1 MSLAG
6 AHVASAAIFL
16 HFVVGEEANA
26 AKAARAAARGGAT
39 VAHELDSRVK
49 PRAAP
54 QIARQVPQGRCDDA
68 AAAVIMWRNLPGK
81 CY

>member
-6 AHVASAAIFL
+6 ARVASAAIIW

-39 VAHELDSRVK
+39 VARELDSRVK
-49 PRAAP
+49 PRGAP